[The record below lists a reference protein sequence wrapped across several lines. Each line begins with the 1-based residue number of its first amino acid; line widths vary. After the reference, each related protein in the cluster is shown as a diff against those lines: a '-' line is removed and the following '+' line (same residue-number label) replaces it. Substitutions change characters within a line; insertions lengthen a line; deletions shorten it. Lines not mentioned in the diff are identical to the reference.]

1 MSVLENWMKEYVKVG
16 DKLKELGKSYDESTR
31 LLTESSQSVVR
42 KIAKLE
48 KLGATRK
55 RSNASLKTGG
65 RMVGGKQSVIPTQL
79 ASGLEDEED
88 NN

>member
-1 MSVLENWMKEYVKVG
+1 MKEYVKVG
-16 DKLKELGKSYDESTR
+16 DKLRELNKSYDESTR